1 MRAALPELTTL
12 PPAAAG
18 EPPGAHARARK
29 PDRHAVEEALRMA
42 NGNVTLAAQRLNLSK
57 QTLYTL
63 IKQLGLDLAKLRDSN
78 APPAEPA
85 DD

>member
-1 MRAALPELTTL
+1 
-12 PPAAAG
+12 
-18 EPPGAHARARK
+18 
-29 PDRHAVEEALRMA
+29 MA

-78 APPAEPA
+78 APPREPA